1 MSRFSRS
8 LAIRRIRADEWAA
21 IRALRIESTSDPDA
35 AIAFLERPDEVGAR
49 PDEFWIE
56 RARIAASGDSVAT
69 LVATRGDHWI
79 GALTVIVRQHGHTD
93 HLGRPVAERR
103 ADVVGVYVRPSERG
117 RGVVDQ
123 LIATAAQWVAA
134 QGLASVRLDV
144 HRDNGRAQAAYRRVG
159 FRPTG
164 IVTSSAI
171 GDEIEME
178 LSLAPPDPEADDGS
192 AAGMVP
198 T

>member
-1 MSRFSRS
+1 M
-8 LAIRRIRADEWAA
+8 A
-21 IRALRIESTSDPDA
+21 
-35 AIAFLERPDEVGAR
+35 AR

-56 RARIAASGDSVAT
+56 RARIAASGDSVAHF
-69 LVATRGDHWI
+69 VATSTAITGSA
-79 GALTVIVRQHGHTD
+79 ALTVIVRQHGHTD

-117 RGVVDQ
+117 RGAVDQ
-123 LIATAAQWVAA
+123 LLAAAAQWVAA

-171 GDEIEME
+171 GDEIVMA